1 MKTITSISFYRWK
14 FIRIHLPG
22 ISGALLMR
30 NGGFVGGLYV
40 TSSPGAT
47 PEEALDG
54 KYVLVDGPI
63 SKNEITIHVSFSSR

>member
-1 MKTITSISFYRWK
+1 
-14 FIRIHLPG
+14 
-22 ISGALLMR
+22 MR